1 MNLPTGSKSISCN
14 VALQTEVSDS
24 DIVERAKADRLAQGD
39 EAGERQEELEGESS
53 LARWQKMKRR
63 TKEERSRD
71 GVADQSGL
79 LKTGDKS

>member
-1 MNLPTGSKSISCN
+1 MNLPTGSKSVTCN
-14 VALQTEVSDS
+14 VALQTEAGDS
-24 DIVERAKADRLAQGD
+24 DIVERAKADRLAKGD
-39 EAGERQEELEGESS
+39 EAEARHEELEGESS

-79 LKTGDKS
+79 LKTGDKP